1 MSLTAGESVTVVR
14 DGAPTGG
21 TDAQGNPEIGPDV
34 ETTTGGWG
42 VAPRA
47 GAETAE
53 PFGQQSIDG
62 LTLYKRDPADVL
74 STDRVIVRG
83 KTWQVDGDIGD
94 WVSPYDGARRGVVV
108 NLKKVS

>member
-1 MSLTAGESVTVVR
+1 MSLPAGESVTILR
-14 DGAPTGG
+14 DGAPTGA
-21 TDAQGNPEIGPDV
+21 TDAQGNPVIGPDV
-34 ETTTGGWG
+34 ETVSTGWG

-62 LTLYKRDPADVL
+62 LTLYKRDPVDIR

-83 KTWQVDGDIGD
+83 QTWNVDGDIGD
-94 WVSPYDGARRGVVV
+94 WVSPYDGLRRGGVV